1 MYFHHAGAAV
11 YATSVRG
18 SLKADITHPGGVRI
32 RKAKPPLPAGCRTIP
47 LLLAQKLLPPEP
59 LDEFLVWCHAI
70 AVTCRLQELD
80 LGDYFKFLRNN
91 QTEILFRKQGEA
103 KQIHSYKQKTR

>member
-1 MYFHHAGAAV
+1 M

-18 SLKADITHPGGVRI
+18 SLKADITHPGGLGE
-32 RKAKPPLPAGCRTIP
+32 RKAKPALPAGCRTIP

-70 AVTCRLQELD
+70 AVTCRLQELN

-91 QTEILFRKQGEA
+91 QTEILFRKRDEA
-103 KQIHSYKQKTR
+103 KHIHSYKQKTR